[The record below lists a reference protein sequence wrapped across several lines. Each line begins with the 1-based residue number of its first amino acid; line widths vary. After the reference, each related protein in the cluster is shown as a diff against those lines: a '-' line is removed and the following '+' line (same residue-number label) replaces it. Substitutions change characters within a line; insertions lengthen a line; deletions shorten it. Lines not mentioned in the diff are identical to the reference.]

1 MADGK
6 GVHKINAE
14 AKIAEAF
21 RDEDIKLKCLEIV
34 MAHGNDNL
42 KATPW
47 NTAQRYYLWIKCGQP
62 DMQVL

>member
-14 AKIAEAF
+14 AKIAEKF

-34 MAHGNDNL
+34 MAHGADNL
-42 KATPW
+42 KAMPW
-47 NTAQRYYLWIKCGQP
+47 KTANRYYHWIKYDKP

>member
-14 AKIAEAF
+14 AKIKEAF

-42 KATPW
+42 KAMPW
-47 NTAQRYYLWIKCGQP
+47 KTAVRYFHWIKYGNP
-62 DMQVL
+62 DIEVL

>member
-21 RDEDIKLKCLEIV
+21 RDEDIKLKCLELV
-34 MAHGNDNL
+34 MAYGADNL

-47 NTAQRYYLWIKCGQP
+47 KTAQRYYAWIKYGQP
-62 DMQVL
+62 DIQVL